1 MFGSGFC
8 NQEPVGR
15 VSFLKGW
22 KEKAWGHW
30 VKGVVVK
37 FLRDQCI
44 VDASALSYVT
54 ILSLVPL
61 IVITFSLLS
70 AFASLAA
77 LKERILDYLL
87 KFMVPGSASAVV
99 NYITGFSAKA
109 KTMGLGG
116 LIALFSLAFSLFSA
130 AEQSLSHIWK
140 VKRNR
145 TFINRLFV
153 FTNILF
159 WVPLLLGA
167 SFYLSTK
174 VAFIPY
180 LGGVAR
186 LYFMILPL
194 IISWVAFSFFLL
206 IVPPCRVKV
215 SAAVAGGG
223 VAALLW
229 ELAKHGFDLFVTHA
243 FSIKAFSVLYGSLM
257 VFPVFLIWI
266 YLCWI
271 ITLLGAEVSYVVHY
285 GGNWE
290 DGRPCVAGFL
300 TSVALLTRLAKGFLE
315 GEGPLPEE
323 ELVSVSGIGIEATRG
338 ILEVLGDAG
347 MVVETEKGYLLGR
360 PPESIFL
367 RELVGLFVPPGV
379 SQRGLKGVIVQLE
392 DALGHTSLVQLMDE
406 SAFPGSSAS

>member
-8 NQEPVGR
+8 NQESMGR
-15 VSFLKGW
+15 VALLRGW
-22 KEKAWGHW
+22 NEKAWGHW
-30 VKGVVVK
+30 VKGVIIK

-61 IVITFSLLS
+61 IVVTFSLLS

-109 KTMGLGG
+109 KTIGLGG

-130 AEQSLSHIWK
+130 AEQSLSRIWK
-140 VKRNR
+140 VKRSR

-180 LGGVAR
+180 LGGLSR
-186 LYFMILPL
+186 LYFMVLPL
-194 IISWVAFSFFLL
+194 LISWIAFSFFLL
-206 IVPPCRVKV
+206 IVPPCRVKIP
-215 SAAVAGGG
+215 AAVAGGG
-223 VAALLW
+223 VAAVLW
-229 ELAKHGFDLFVTHA
+229 ELAKHGFDVFVSHT

-266 YLCWI
+266 YLCWT
-271 ITLLGAEVSYVVHY
+271 ITLLGAEVSYVVQYRGH
-285 GGNWE
+285 WE
-290 DGRPCVAGFL
+290 DGIPCVAGFL
-300 TSVALLTRLAKGFLE
+300 SSVLLLVRLARGFKK
-315 GEGPLPEE
+315 GEGPLLEE
-323 ELVSVSGIGIEATRG
+323 DLASGIGVEAARG
-338 ILEVLGDAG
+338 ILDVLEEVG
-347 MVVETEKGYLLGR
+347 MVVETEEGYMLAR

-367 RELVGLFVPPGV
+367 KDLVRLFMPQEVGREGLEALVD
-379 SQRGLKGVIVQLE
+379 RLE
-392 DALGHTSLVQLMDE
+392 EALGEETLISFVK
-406 SAFPGSSAS
+406 

>member
-1 MFGSGFC
+1 
-8 NQEPVGR
+8 
-15 VSFLKGW
+15 L
-22 KEKAWGHW
+22 KAWREQTWWRW
-30 VKGVVVK
+30 VRGVVLK

-61 IVITFSLLS
+61 IVVTFSLLS

-77 LKERILDYLL
+77 MKERLLDYLL
-87 KFMVPGSASAVV
+87 KFMVPSSASAVV

-109 KTMGLGG
+109 KAVGLGG
-116 LIALFSLAFSLFSA
+116 LVALFSLAFSLFSA
-130 AEQSLSHIWK
+130 SEQSLSKIWK

-145 TFINRLFV
+145 TFINRIFV

-180 LGGVAR
+180 LGGFAR

-194 IISWVAFSFFLL
+194 FISWVAFSFFFL
-206 IVPPCRVKV
+206 IVPPCKVKI

-223 VAALLW
+223 VAGLLW
-229 ELAKHGFDLFVTHA
+229 ELAKHGFDLFVTQA

-266 YLCWI
+266 YLCWV
-271 ITLLGAEVSYVVHY
+271 ITFLGAEVSYVVQY
-285 GGNWE
+285 SGNWE

-300 TSVALLTRLAKGFLE
+300 SSVVLLLRLARGFLE

-323 ELVSVSGIGIEATRG
+323 SLVRGLGVEVTRG
-338 ILEVLGDAG
+338 VLEVLERGG
-347 MVVETEKGYLLGR
+347 IVVETEEGYVLAR
-360 PPESIFL
+360 PPHRILIKDLL
-367 RELVGLFVPPGV
+367 RLFVPPLA
-379 SQRGLKGVIVQLE
+379 REEGLEVLVARLE
-392 DALGHTSLVQLMDE
+392 KDLGKESLSALLKTGE
-406 SAFPGSSAS
+406 PPSSPP

>member
-1 MFGSGFC
+1 M
-8 NQEPVGR
+8 
-15 VSFLKGW
+15 KGW

-61 IVITFSLLS
+61 IVVTFSLLS

-130 AEQSLSHIWK
+130 AEQSLSRIWK

-180 LGGVAR
+180 LGGFAR

-206 IVPPCRVKV
+206 IVPPRRVKV
-215 SAAVAGGG
+215 PAAVAGGG

-257 VFPVFLIWI
+257 VLPVFLIWI

-300 TSVALLTRLAKGFLE
+300 SSVVLLIRLARGFQK
-315 GEGPLPEE
+315 GEGPLSEE
-323 ELVSVSGIGIEATRG
+323 ELVYGIGVEAARG
-338 ILEVLGDAG
+338 ILEILERGG
-347 MVVETEKGYLLGR
+347 MVVETEEGYMLAR
-360 PPESIFL
+360 PPETILL
-367 RELVGLFVPPGV
+367 RDLVRLFMPQAADEEGLEALVN
-379 SQRGLKGVIVQLE
+379 RLE
-392 DALGHTSLVQLMDE
+392 MALGEEALTSFVEEASHRL
-406 SAFPGSSAS
+406 SSGS

>member
-1 MFGSGFC
+1 M
-8 NQEPVGR
+8 
-15 VSFLKGW
+15 
-22 KEKAWGHW
+22 KAWREQTWWRW
-30 VKGVVVK
+30 VRGVVLK

-61 IVITFSLLS
+61 IVVTFSLLS

-77 LKERILDYLL
+77 MKERLLDYLL
-87 KFMVPGSASAVV
+87 KFMVPSSASAVV

-109 KTMGLGG
+109 KAVGLGG
-116 LIALFSLAFSLFSA
+116 LVALFSLAFSLFSA
-130 AEQSLSHIWK
+130 SEQSLSKIWK

-145 TFINRLFV
+145 TFINRIFV

-180 LGGVAR
+180 LGGFAR

-194 IISWVAFSFFLL
+194 FISWVAFSFFFL
-206 IVPPCRVKV
+206 IVPPCKVKI

-223 VAALLW
+223 VAGLLW
-229 ELAKHGFDLFVTHA
+229 ELAKHGFDLFVTQA

-266 YLCWI
+266 YLCWV
-271 ITLLGAEVSYVVHY
+271 ITFLGAEVSYVVQY
-285 GGNWE
+285 SGNWE

-300 TSVALLTRLAKGFLE
+300 SSVVLLLRLARGFLE

-323 ELVSVSGIGIEATRG
+323 SLVRGLGVEVTRG
-338 ILEVLGDAG
+338 VLEVLERGG
-347 MVVETEKGYLLGR
+347 IVVETEEGYVLAR
-360 PPESIFL
+360 PPHRILIKDLL
-367 RELVGLFVPPGV
+367 RLFVPPLA
-379 SQRGLKGVIVQLE
+379 REEGLEVLVARLE
-392 DALGHTSLVQLMDE
+392 KDLGKESLSALLKTGE
-406 SAFPGSSAS
+406 PPSSPP